1 MLEKLDLT
9 KKLDKK
15 EYKERMEKLAP
26 KLGKLQRAC
35 KELGIPVMIAFEGYD
50 AAGKGLQIGELIQAL
65 DPRGFEVYAV
75 KKETREEKMHPF
87 LWRFWMKMPARGR
100 IAIYDSSWYRKVL
113 IDRFDKK
120 ISDKDVEKAYRS
132 ILSFEEQL
140 AADGMVLIKFFLAID
155 QEEQK
160 KRFDKLLDSRETAWR
175 VAKGDRKRNK
185 NFEKYQA
192 MNEEMLSRTDTSHA
206 PWNLVEA
213 VDRRFAT
220 VKIYETVE
228 QILEEKVEAVRQQQA
243 KSKEPQKET
252 VLAEEASGKPMEET
266 ILSRADLTL
275 SYTKEEYKERLK
287 KLQKKIQKLH
297 GELYRRRIPVV
308 LGFEGW
314 DAGGKGGAIKRLTQK
329 MDPRGYV
336 VHPTASPNDIERAHH
351 YLWRFWIDMPKAG
364 HVTIFDRTWYGR
376 VMVERIEGFCSRGEW
391 QRAYKEINDMER
403 DLTDAG
409 AIVLKFWMQID
420 KDEQERRFRARE
432 ENPEKRWKITD
443 EDWRN
448 RAKWDQYEE
457 AVNEMLLRTST
468 PNAPWIV
475 VEGNC
480 KYYARIK
487 VLETVCDAIEAR
499 IREDDGDGK

>member
-220 VKIYETVE
+220 VKIYETVA
-228 QILEEKVEAVRQQQA
+228 QILEEKVEAVRQQRA
-243 KSKEPQKET
+243 KDEEPQNEPAQ
-252 VLAEEASGKPMEET
+252 AEENRAEKT

-351 YLWRFWIDMPKAG
+351 YLWRFWTDMPKAG

>member
-1 MLEKLDLT
+1 M
-9 KKLDKK
+9 
-15 EYKERMEKLAP
+15 RRP
-26 KLGKLQRAC
+26 QNG
-35 KELGIPVMIAFEGYD
+35 
-50 AAGKGLQIGELIQAL
+50 
-65 DPRGFEVYAV
+65 
-75 KKETREEKMHPF
+75 
-87 LWRFWMKMPARGR
+87 PA
-100 IAIYDSSWYRKVL
+100 
-113 IDRFDKK
+113 
-120 ISDKDVEKAYRS
+120 
-132 ILSFEEQL
+132 Q
-140 AADGMVLIKFFLAID
+140 
-155 QEEQK
+155 
-160 KRFDKLLDSRETAWR
+160 
-175 VAKGDRKRNK
+175 
-185 NFEKYQA
+185 
-192 MNEEMLSRTDTSHA
+192 
-206 PWNLVEA
+206 
-213 VDRRFAT
+213 
-220 VKIYETVE
+220 
-228 QILEEKVEAVRQQQA
+228 
-243 KSKEPQKET
+243 
-252 VLAEEASGKPMEET
+252 AEENRAEET

-351 YLWRFWIDMPKAG
+351 YLWRFWTDMPKAG

-376 VMVERIEGFCSRGEW
+376 GDGGADRRLLH
-391 QRAYKEINDMER
+391 QRRVAESYKEINDMER

>member
-220 VKIYETVE
+220 VKIYETVA

-243 KSKEPQKET
+243 KSQEPPKEPAQ
-252 VLAEEASGKPMEET
+252 AEENRAEET

-329 MDPRGYV
+329 MDPRGCV

-403 DLTDAG
+403 DLTDSG